1 MSEVKKMK
9 KVLIEAVRTSD
20 PEVAQ
25 DVIPRL
31 ESLMEDWTES
41 QVRDYL
47 EYTLEA
53 YQPTFLSRRSVK
65 DEATLLVRTGQA

>member
-31 ESLMEDWTES
+31 ESLMEDLTES

-47 EYTLEA
+47 KYTLEGA
-53 YQPTFLSRRSVK
+53 YSTRLSSRRS
-65 DEATLLVRTGQA
+65 D